1 MSSGDESDN
10 SGSDLSSSSEYSFQD
25 DDVLE
30 ELFDSDE
37 EEEDFAGFN
46 FDLP

>member
-30 ELFDSDE
+30 ELFDSD
-37 EEEDFAGFN
+37 DFMARNRGQHG
-46 FDLP
+46 P